1 MSKNGFKKSTISNST
16 IIPSSINDNSSNCVS
31 NTNLNQNN
39 PNFSIFSN
47 LDNLDDDSD
56 FFAPSKTKVRPGKI
70 IHQSTEHSID
80 KRGIRVVKT
89 KTIREIDSINDIP
102 KNRNK
107 KIKIIAKNKSQ
118 SNYNN
123 YNKNII
129 KKNISKNLDIKTFK
143 SKKAEINSPDL
154 FQGSPNY
161 NKIISP
167 VGYVPYYSSESDFD
181 DYHMKSFDINNKKN
195 NKKRKNIKIVKN
207 IQSINYELEDPEGF
221 DYLRSNEINRGRNLS
236 KGYMNNK
243 KAKLTEIILNKSEF
257 YNNNRLINNSYQ
269 SDFRDFQSP
278 DRDIT
283 NQNKFRK
290 ITENMLDSK
299 GPSNDDKKVTK
310 SIKTKI
316 NMEKNVYIK
325 KYKNKKII
333 NNNNMYNN
341 NNLSQ
346 IEAAKIIQKWWRNSK
361 YREEEVYDI
370 TVKTAIKLQSFI
382 RGYLVRKKV
391 LRYITL
397 AIYYQSFCDKLQDV
411 LCNHVK
417 KNIFN
422 ELKIYK
428 KPKIKKSSTNMIN
441 ITNNNNSRSFISSI
455 GYKSP
460 LTYQSPLT
468 FINTSEYNNNTNI
481 NNYSQYINNYKHR
494 NVLKKH
500 YLKEANTSMN
510 NIRNKILKNN
520 HKNNIVENYET
531 VKTTKRI
538 ITSNMRQINRKK
550 SKNEIISGGTLSIIK
565 LPNRRINYSESE
577 DIFTHI
583 KETQK
588 KIYSSNNIKTNYNEE
603 QKRKSD
609 SNKIFEKIIIREEL
623 KPETAEDG
631 NNRQIFSMEISNNVN
646 MAIKASLG
654 TKRVTKEEIK
664 ELEIIKKREKQNN
677 KKIKIYKKNYET
689 EKNKN
694 KLSNLKHAIKIVEY
708 HKKSIFK
715 KIFEKLRQNSIK
727 KNNKDNKDNK
737 DMTYEIQTANDIQIK
752 QNLKEKKDF
761 SLQISPEKTEEGIQA
776 NPEQNIKKL
785 FMKKLLITENRSIS
799 FEGKERNNQE
809 NNKIISNDKLKILS
823 NIKKEEFGHQIGSWE
838 TKIEKNEN
846 NNINII
852 NEKPKLIE
860 TGIQYQTSENKITK
874 TELDI
879 ISKTSKEDKKW
890 NPVISKVNNE
900 INIINVKP
908 EKIEEGS
915 QYSNIKNKI
924 EKNDDIN
931 IIQERPKLVDTEI
944 QHEPQDNFITKSKLD
959 IISKISKNDESSQVE
974 EIILTRNNNK
984 ISKIKDDINIISKK
998 PEKVDEC
1005 TQYVKLENIIGKTK
1019 EYKILSKKKDLTEK
1033 GIQPEKIEN
1042 KISKSKLAIISKQ
1055 STKDKIWIKP
1065 WNPIISRNHSAINF
1079 IPSTQKQKTIET
1091 GIQYI
1096 QQENSIYKI
1105 KDINIIH
1112 NRPKLID
1119 TEIQHDLE
1127 ENIVDKKNKLQIEI
1141 KSNKE
1146 KPQYKDEVTQCDLEN
1161 NQTMDEG
1168 INTVNEEDLKPKKI
1182 EIKIRT
1188 VKRSIHEIEI
1198 PLLKKIWLRKAFKT
1212 FKQNC
1217 QRPAYHKIIK
1227 KELLRMYL
1235 LKWRFIKGYGPD
1247 RYGNIYDRNGILL
1260 YKTKGKVVD
1269 EQIQQEFVIEKE
1281 EQSTQYT
1288 PIENVISTLKQM
1300 EIKGIQKIKKE
1311 IEKNDIAVGNDTIL
1325 LESIQRS
1332 NELSYKNNKK
1342 EKKINEIFKNFNI
1355 EIKHKEKI
1363 LKDESTNIENIPYDD
1378 NKISNIEKISIT
1390 NEDYVLKKK
1399 ISSRKKTLLT
1409 QMIYKK
1415 IINEKLI
1422 LCDYLRKWLK
1432 QTLNLSH
1439 KIQKKNSVKITQND
1453 KFSLIEK
1460 IQKAEMGTQIEQ
1472 EENKIE
1478 NTEKINII
1486 NIIEKKDYQ
1495 INVNFPNKFNI
1506 INPQNQTNISYQNQ
1520 KKIPVLK
1527 IEKENNVNILGE
1539 NNFINYEEIK
1549 IETEKRITEILY
1561 KCITSKNTTKSI
1573 IKKYFYLWLRKAN
1586 YLTLM
1591 ENARIITDFCRNN
1604 LDKAKIYK
1612 KWKKI
1617 SEKLIIKEKI
1627 KIIKK
1632 TEIIYSRKNK
1642 IMDLIRLTRFN
1653 SIYAKRRYLHY
1664 ILLSWFALTKDL
1676 SKKKQHIKNLYEN
1689 MLNTYM
1695 NMADDI
1701 FGNNKNQNQSV
1712 QEAMNEVA
1720 TSNKYSI
1727 KEYKDVPKAED
1738 YYKNRREPPKIST
1751 NTSYINKNKIYIKKE
1766 IIQSTLR
1773 ENTST
1778 TFVKKEVK
1786 IKENE
1791 RLHSKGR
1798 GRKYRT
1804 KAEKEILNKF
1814 GKNSYNNKREKLEK
1828 ENLSMNEKEN
1838 TQNNNIK
1845 LNKDKIKY
1853 STEIKKQENINRGN
1867 ETSHFNYSFN
1877 KKMNKDKNDLD
1888 KISSNI
1894 KDENENNKNSFFI

>member
-16 IIPSSINDNSSNCVS
+16 LIPSSINANSSNYIS

-56 FFAPSKTKVRPGKI
+56 FFAPSQVKDRPGKI
-70 IHQSTEHSID
+70 IHQTTEHSID

-89 KTIREIDSINDIP
+89 KTVREIDSIDDIP
-102 KNRNK
+102 KNK
-107 KIKIIAKNKSQ
+107 KQKYKIITKTKSQ

-123 YNKNII
+123 YNNLN
-129 KKNISKNLDIKTFK
+129 KKTNGKNLDIKTFK
-143 SKKAEINSPDL
+143 SKKTEINSPDF

-161 NKIISP
+161 NEIISP

-181 DYHMKSFDINNKKN
+181 DYHMKSFDINNKKK
-195 NKKRKNIKIVKN
+195 NKKRKNMKIVKN

-221 DYLRSNEINRGRNLS
+221 DYLRSNEINRGRNYS
-236 KGYMNNK
+236 KGHMKNK

-278 DRDIT
+278 DRDLS

-310 SIKTKI
+310 SIKSKI
-316 NMEKNVYIK
+316 YMEKNVHTK
-325 KYKNKKII
+325 QYKNKKII
-333 NNNNMYNN
+333 KNNMCN

-346 IEAAKIIQKWWRNSK
+346 IEAAKIIQKWWRSNK

-417 KNIFN
+417 KSIFN
-422 ELKIYK
+422 KLKNYK

-455 GYKSP
+455 GYNSP
-460 LTYQSPLT
+460 HTYQSPLT
-468 FINTSEYNNNTNI
+468 FINTSEYNNNTNF
-481 NNYSQYINNYKHR
+481 NNYSQYINNNYR
-494 NVLKKH
+494 NRNALRKH
-500 YLKEANTSMN
+500 YIKETNTSLN

-520 HKNNIVENYET
+520 VKNNIVENYET

-538 ITSNMRQINRKK
+538 ITSNIRKINRKK

-588 KIYSSNNIKTNYNEE
+588 KIYLSNNVDNNYKEE

-631 NNRQIFSMEISNNVN
+631 NNRQIFDMEISNNVN

-664 ELEIIKKREKQNN
+664 ELEIIKKREKQKN
-677 KKIKIYKKNYET
+677 KKIEIYKKNYET

-694 KLSNLKHAIKIVEY
+694 KLSNLKHAINLVEY

-715 KIFEKLRQNSIK
+715 KIFEKFRENSR
-727 KNNKDNKDNK
+727 NQKDNKNIK
-737 DMTYEIQTANDIQIK
+737 DITYKIQTANDIQIK
-752 QNLKEKKDF
+752 QNLKVKKDF
-761 SLQISPEKTEEGIQA
+761 SLQISPEKTEEGIQT
-776 NPEQNIKKL
+776 NQEKNIKKI
-785 FMKKLLITENRSIS
+785 FNKLLITENRPVL
-799 FEGKERNNQE
+799 FEGKEQYNE
-809 NNKIISNDKLKILS
+809 KNNKIISNDKLNILS
-823 NIKKEEFGHQIGSWE
+823 NIKKEEFGQQIGSWE
-838 TKIEKNEN
+838 TKIEKNETN
-846 NNINII
+846 DINII
-852 NEKPKLIE
+852 NEKLKVIE

-879 ISKTSKEDKKW
+879 ISKISKEDKKW
-890 NPVISKVNNE
+890 NPVISKVDNK
-900 INIINVKP
+900 INILNIKP

-931 IIQERPKLVDTEI
+931 IIQKRPQLIDTEI
-944 QHEPQDNFITKSKLD
+944 QHEPQDNFITKSKFD
-959 IISKISKNDESSQVE
+959 IISKISKNDATSQVE
-974 EIILTRNNNK
+974 EKILARNINK
-984 ISKIKDDINIISKK
+984 ISKIKDDINIIPKK
-998 PEKVDEC
+998 PERVDEC
-1005 TQYVKLENIIGKTK
+1005 TQYVKLDNIISKAK

-1042 KISKSKLAIISKQ
+1042 KISKSKLAIISQQ

-1065 WNPIISRNHSAINF
+1065 WNPIISRNNSSIN
-1079 IPSTQKQKTIET
+1079 ILPSKKKQKTIET

-1127 ENIVDKKNKLQIEI
+1127 DNIVDKKNKLQIEI

-1161 NQTMDEG
+1161 NETIDEG
-1168 INTVNEEDLKPKKI
+1168 INTINEEDLKPKKI

-1217 QRPAYHKIIK
+1217 QRPAYHEIMK
-1227 KELLRMYL
+1227 KVLLRMYL

-1260 YKTKGKVVD
+1260 FKTKGKVVD
-1269 EQIQQEFVIEKE
+1269 EQIQHEFVIEKE

-1288 PIENVISTLKQM
+1288 PIENVISTLKHM

-1311 IEKNDIAVGNDTIL
+1311 IEKNDIALGNDTML

-1332 NELSYKNNKK
+1332 NELSYKNIKK
-1342 EKKINEIFKNFNI
+1342 EKINEIFKNFDI

-1363 LKDESTNIENIPYDD
+1363 LKDESTNIESIPFTE
-1378 NKISNIEKISIT
+1378 NKITNIEKINII

-1399 ISSRKKTLLT
+1399 ILSRKKTLLT

-1432 QTLNLSH
+1432 QTIYLTEKSH
-1439 KIQKKNSVKITQND
+1439 KKNSVKISQNE

-1460 IQKAEMGTQIEQ
+1460 IKKAEIGTQIEQ

-1486 NIIEKKDYQ
+1486 NKIQKKDSQ

-1506 INPQNQTNISYQNQ
+1506 INPQNQANISYQNQ

-1527 IEKENNVNILGE
+1527 IEKENNVNILSE
-1539 NNFINYEEIK
+1539 NNYINYEEIK
-1549 IETEKRITEILY
+1549 IETEKRIKEILY
-1561 KCITSKNTTKSI
+1561 KYITSKNTPKSI
-1573 IKKYFYLWLRKAN
+1573 LKKYFYLWLRKAN

-1591 ENARIITDFCRNN
+1591 ENARIITDFCRYN
-1604 LDKAKIYK
+1604 LNKTKNYK

-1664 ILLSWFALTKDL
+1664 ILLTWLALTKDL
-1676 SKKKQHIKNLYEN
+1676 SKKKKHIKNLYEN

-1695 NMADDI
+1695 NMVDDI
-1701 FGNNKNQNQSV
+1701 FGNNKNHNQSV

-1720 TSNKYSI
+1720 TSNKFSI
-1727 KEYKDVPKAED
+1727 KEYKDVPKAEI
-1738 YYKNRREPPKIST
+1738 YYKNRRESPKVST
-1751 NTSYINKNKIYIKKE
+1751 NNSFVNSHKVYIKKE
-1766 IIQSTLR
+1766 IITSTIR
-1773 ENTST
+1773 ENTNT
-1778 TFVKKEVK
+1778 TLEKKEVK
-1786 IKENE
+1786 IRENE

-1804 KAEKEILNKF
+1804 TAEKEILNKF
-1814 GKNSYNNKREKLEK
+1814 GKNSYDNKKEKSEK
-1828 ENLSMNEKEN
+1828 ENLSMNAKEEN
-1838 TQNNNIK
+1838 TRNNNIK
-1845 LNKDKIKY
+1845 INKDKVKY
-1853 STEIKKQENINRGN
+1853 STEIKKPENINKGN
-1867 ETSHFNYSFN
+1867 EKSYLNYSFN
-1877 KKMNKDKNDLD
+1877 KKINKDKNDLD
-1888 KISSNI
+1888 KISNN